1 MGDIQQMYL
10 FTCFVLFVYS
20 LVQSFVFYHKYNFT
34 RCEIIININDLNI
47 YFHFGCACLLGG
59 RSVMTH
65 IVKLSIWRLS
75 PVQ

>member
-20 LVQSFVFYHKYNFT
+20 LVQTFVFYHKYNFT
-34 RCEIIININDLNI
+34 RCEIIIYINDLNI
-47 YFHFGCACLLGG
+47 YFHFGYACLLG
-59 RSVMTH
+59 RCSVMTH
-65 IVKLSIWRLS
+65 IAKILIWILS